1 MKLRNFILTVLLF
14 SFLLT
19 YAEIPAG
26 YYNSADGKNASAL
39 RTALK
44 TIITNGHS
52 VTSYAGLW
60 TAYKTTDV
68 NANDKIWDMY
78 SNCTFTYSTDQCGS
92 YSNECDC
99 YNREHTTPQSW
110 FNEASPMVSDL
121 FNVYPTDG
129 KVNGMRSNYPY
140 GEVGSAT
147 YTSGNGSKLGA
158 SSFSGYSGTVF
169 EPVDEYKGDFAR
181 TYFYMATRYAD
192 ECGTWT
198 GEATAVYSSSNGLTE
213 YGKNLFLKWSR
224 EDPVSQKEIDRNNAV
239 YAIQNNRNPFIDYP
253 GLEEYIWGT
262 KTSEVF
268 YVNASVS
275 KPSVSSP
282 TATNVTY
289 NSAVLGG
296 TVTST
301 GGGTITETGVY
312 YSTTDGFADGTGT
325 KVSTSSPSTSTF
337 TVSINGLNSSTTY
350 YFKAFATNSAGTGYS
365 AQSSFTTTT
374 LSSGNNPEIILG
386 NPVSTGSTLN
396 FGKVTSN
403 STKSLLIKTN
413 NLTGDLSVSL
423 TGEMFRVSVS
433 TISKSD
439 AENGFLLN
447 VSYQPTATG
456 SHTGNLSISGGG
468 LTSNFTVQL
477 TGSK

>member
-1 MKLRNFILTVLLF
+1 MKLRNFSLSILLF
-14 SFLLT
+14 SFFFS

-26 YYNSADGKNASAL
+26 YYNAADGKSAAAL

-68 NANDKIWDMY
+68 TASGKIWDMY

-99 YNREHTTPQSW
+99 YNREHTSPQSW
-110 FNEASPMVSDL
+110 FNSNAPMVSDL

-147 YTSGNGSKLGA
+147 YTSGNGSKLGS

-192 ECGTWT
+192 QCGTWT
-198 GEATAVYSSSNGLTE
+198 GEATAVYSSTNGLTE
-213 YGKNLFLKWSR
+213 YAKNLFLKWSR

-239 YAIQNNRNPFIDYP
+239 YGIQNNRNPFIDYP

-262 KTSEVF
+262 KTSDVF
-268 YVNASVS
+268 YVNSTII

-282 TATNVTY
+282 TVANVTN

-301 GGGTITETGVY
+301 GGGNISETGIY
-312 YSTTDGFADGTGT
+312 YSTTDGFAEGTGT

-337 TVSINGLNSSTTY
+337 TLPVSGLNASTTY

-365 AQSSFTTTT
+365 SQASFTTAT
-374 LSSGNNPEIILG
+374 SSTGNSPQIIIG
-386 NPVSTGSTLN
+386 NPVAAGSTLN
-396 FGKVTSN
+396 FGKVTTN
-403 STKSLLIKTN
+403 SIKSLLIKTKDI
-413 NLTGDLSVSL
+413 TGDLSVSL
-423 TGEMFRVSVS
+423 TGEMFSVSVN

-447 VSYQPTATG
+447 VSYQPTSTGNHTG
-456 SHTGNLSISGGG
+456 SLTISGGG
-468 LTSNFTVQL
+468 LTTNYVVQL